1 MKYCNNCL
9 MPDTRPGIKFVK
21 GVCLP
26 CINYEK
32 QKDTD
37 WSKRKKHLEKIC
49 RRYRKKNGD
58 GYDCAIAVS
67 GGKDSHFQVYYMKEV
82 MKMNP
87 ILFTAGNIEWTET
100 GRKNLENLSDT
111 FSCDII
117 EFHPN
122 IDVARKMALK
132 SFKEIGQPNW
142 YIDSLMYH
150 FPIKMA
156 MKFNIK
162 LLVYG
167 EDVNYTYGGK
177 YDKETPDATYQL
189 KNDAIKPIWNDMLKN
204 NSITS
209 YQLESA
215 KPPSINE
222 MKKFGL
228 EMIYLSY
235 FVPWNSH
242 HNYEV
247 ARKWGFQH
255 LDHEYLREGTI
266 EGYNQIDSISYLLGQ
281 FLKYPKF
288 AHSAATE
295 MASRW
300 IRYGM
305 RTREEMI
312 PVVQQEDSKL
322 DQEIVNRF
330 CSFTKISPKEF
341 WKILDKWYNKDYF
354 TKDSDGVWKPKF
366 KVGVNT

>member
-1 MKYCNNCL
+1 
-9 MPDTRPGIKFVK
+9 
-21 GVCLP
+21 
-26 CINYEK
+26 
-32 QKDTD
+32 
-37 WSKRKKHLEKIC
+37 
-49 RRYRKKNGD
+49 
-58 GYDCAIAVS
+58 
-67 GGKDSHFQVYYMKEV
+67 
-82 MKMNP
+82 
-87 ILFTAGNIEWTET
+87 
-100 GRKNLENLSDT
+100 
-111 FSCDII
+111 
-117 EFHPN
+117 
-122 IDVARKMALK
+122 
-132 SFKEIGQPNW
+132 
-142 YIDSLMYH
+142 
-150 FPIKMA
+150 
-156 MKFNIK
+156 
-162 LLVYG
+162 
-167 EDVNYTYGGK
+167 
-177 YDKETPDATYQL
+177 L
-189 KNDAIKPIWNDMLKN
+189 KNDAIKPIWNDMLKD

-215 KPPSINE
+215 KPPTINE

-228 EMIYLSY
+228 DMIYLSY

-255 LDHEYLREGTI
+255 LDHEYSREGTI

-312 PVVQQEDSKL
+312 PVVQQEDGKL

-366 KVGVNT
+366 RVGVNT

>member
-1 MKYCNNCL
+1 MLQPLNDVSKPVWKEWFEDDEISEIDLQSIRQPTMDEC
-9 MPDTRPGIKFVK
+9 
-21 GVCLP
+21 
-26 CINYEK
+26 
-32 QKDTD
+32 KDAE
-37 WSKRKKHLEKIC
+37 L
-49 RRYRKKNGD
+49 
-58 GYDCAIAVS
+58 
-67 GGKDSHFQVYYMKEV
+67 
-82 MKMNP
+82 NP
-87 ILFTAGNIEWTET
+87 
-100 GRKNLENLSDT
+100 
-111 FSCDII
+111 
-117 EFHPN
+117 
-122 IDVARKMALK
+122 
-132 SFKEIGQPNW
+132 
-142 YIDSLMYH
+142 
-150 FPIKMA
+150 
-156 MKFNIK
+156 
-162 LLVYG
+162 
-167 EDVNYTYGGK
+167 
-177 YDKETPDATYQL
+177 
-189 KNDAIKPIWNDMLKN
+189 
-204 NSITS
+204 
-209 YQLESA
+209 
-215 KPPSINE
+215 
-222 MKKFGL
+222 
-228 EMIYLSY
+228 IYLSY